1 MPKTEKSSNIMPKII
16 ENLISNCENNRPLL
30 INISDILL
38 KLKRLNGLERS
49 IAKASL
55 NPSEARIK
63 EKIIRNKFVFISK
76 LFK

>member
-1 MPKTEKSSNIMPKII
+1 MPKTEKSSNMMPKMI
-16 ENLISNCENNRPLL
+16 ETLISNWENNRPLL

-55 NPSEARIK
+55 NPNETRIK
-63 EKIIRNKFVFISK
+63 EKIIRNKFVFISN

>member
-1 MPKTEKSSNIMPKII
+1 MPRII
-16 ENLISNCENNRPLL
+16 ETLISNCENNRPLL

-38 KLKRLNGLERS
+38 KLKRINGLERS

-55 NPSEARIK
+55 NPNETMIK